1 MGTPASAHGTIVF
14 DSPEQAQTAFEQIKV
29 WVERA
34 NSKTLPTAYATEE
47 ENGDYNI
54 RNLELNDGK
63 RFIVFTADSGRYQ
76 NLEWQMQNFL
86 KFCKSLNGIA
96 SFEAPI
102 MVLSDDGIFWS
113 KDDDEED

>member
-1 MGTPASAHGTIVF
+1 MGTPATAHGTIVF

-34 NSKTLPTAYATEE
+34 NSKTLPEE

-76 NLEWQMQNFL
+76 NLEWQMENL
-86 KFCKSLNGIA
+86 LNFCKRLKGIET
-96 SFEAPI
+96 FEAPI
-102 MVLSDDGIFWS
+102 MVLSDDGIFWCA
-113 KDDDEED
+113 DDEEED